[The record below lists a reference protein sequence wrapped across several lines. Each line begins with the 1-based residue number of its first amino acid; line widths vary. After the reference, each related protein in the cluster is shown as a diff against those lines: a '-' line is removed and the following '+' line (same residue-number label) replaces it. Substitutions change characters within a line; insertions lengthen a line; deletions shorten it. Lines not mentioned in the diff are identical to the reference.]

1 MDQVRPS
8 KEIYMPDP
16 TNLGYPNETFGD
28 SLAEGA
34 KNLKETITDTANQ
47 ATEKSKELG
56 RTAMSKIEESR
67 TSVASSLHSA
77 ATTLHQK
84 ADSGVQAAGHVAHSA
99 ADKLEAVAGYMRD
112 NDTKQMMADV
122 EEVVKKNPGR
132 SLLVAVAVGFL
143 AGRALRH
150 N

>member
-1 MDQVRPS
+1 
-8 KEIYMPDP
+8 MPDP

-56 RTAMSKIEESR
+56 RTAMNKIEESR

-84 ADSGVQAAGHVAHSA
+84 ADSSVQAAGSVAHSA